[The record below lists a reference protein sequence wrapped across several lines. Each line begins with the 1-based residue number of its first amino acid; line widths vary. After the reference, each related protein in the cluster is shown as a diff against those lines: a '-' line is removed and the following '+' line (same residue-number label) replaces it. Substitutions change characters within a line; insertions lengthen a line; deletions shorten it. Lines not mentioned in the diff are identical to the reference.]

1 MESKCRLTL
10 EMKRWNFGV
19 RVIYKVKR
27 CCNSV
32 GVKLEVKWWNIGVGV
47 KLEGKR

>member
-1 MESKCRLTL
+1 VESKYRLTL
-10 EMKRWNFGV
+10 EVKRWNFGV

-32 GVKLEVKWWNIGVGV
+32 GMNLEVKWWSLVVGV
-47 KLEGKR
+47 KL